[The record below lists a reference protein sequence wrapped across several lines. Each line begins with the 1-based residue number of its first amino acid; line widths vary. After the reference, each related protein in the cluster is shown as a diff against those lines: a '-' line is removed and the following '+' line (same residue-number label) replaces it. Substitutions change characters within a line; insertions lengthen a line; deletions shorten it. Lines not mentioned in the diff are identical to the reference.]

1 MMENPRSQTKIA
13 MQYGGYYGL
22 SSAVVFLLFYFMGTD
37 IQSRIPQ
44 WVGYVL
50 LVIFIVIG
58 IKSYR
63 DQELGGFISYGK
75 SLGTGVLISV
85 FGGIIT
91 GAFTVLFFTVIA
103 PEMLE
108 IILAASQEKMLEQG
122 MDEQSMA
129 MAEEYTRK
137 FMTPTW
143 LFLFSILGSAF
154 MGLLFSLII
163 SVFLKKEQTPFQ
175 SNIG

>member
-1 MMENPRSQTKIA
+1 MENPRSQSKLA
-13 MQYGGYYGL
+13 MNYGAYYGL
-22 SSAVVFLLFYFMGTD
+22 SSTVVFLIFYFMGTD
-37 IQSRIPQ
+37 IQSRVPQ

-50 LVIFIVIG
+50 LVIFIILG

-63 DQELGGFISYGK
+63 DQDLGGHISYGK
-75 SLGTGVLISV
+75 SLGTGILIAT

-91 GAFTVLFFTVIA
+91 GAFSILFFTVIA
-103 PEMLE
+103 PDMLE
-108 IILAASQEKMLEQG
+108 TIIAASQEKMLEQG
-122 MDEQSMA
+122 MDENSME
-129 MAEEYTRK
+129 MALEYTRK

-143 LFLFSILGSAF
+143 MFIFSILGSAV

-163 SVFLKKEQTPFQ
+163 SVFMKKEQSPFQ